1 MCAIKHGECHTSD
14 SSGVLHHS
22 CKAMLA
28 RERREGGRRRRKRR
42 ERRRKRRERKKR
54 GKKRRGKKG
63 ERVWVGG
70 GGEEWEEE
78 EKNRR
83 GEKRYRIARKFRG
96 VKFSRFLRICP
107 CPQKF

>member
-70 GGEEWEEE
+70 GGRSG
-78 EKNRR
+78 KKRR
-83 GEKRYRIARKFRG
+83 KIGEGKRDT
-96 VKFSRFLRICP
+96 V
-107 CPQKF
+107 